1 MGVQGSDLG
10 YFDEVAC
17 NSLNFRNKRD
27 EEDVV
32 VVVGGGGMVFRA
44 HCTITLSYN
53 NEDKVNQSVVK
64 QICRCPLHYSTSSTS
79 CD

>member
-32 VVVGGGGMVFRA
+32 VVVGGGGGGCSGHTV
-44 HCTITLSYN
+44 
-53 NEDKVNQSVVK
+53 Q
-64 QICRCPLHYSTSSTS
+64 
-79 CD
+79 